1 MPAAYALDELWHP
14 AAATALERALHPA
27 GHGPN
32 SSSLLRPQAAVV
44 AVASSAEELF
54 IFSAYRSVCG
64 RSGMPFSREG
74 VVEGSGSLPT
84 LVSFGNGRAAGGSVG
99 WTNSSSHG
107 FAVPAP
113 SEMGPLVKPR
123 RSPAKDKLSRTAKG
137 SLCEGAAER
146 SEAEGVL
153 RHRNQILHKMYK
165 DSPLEQLDA
174 SVQERVLLYNRYN
187 PQQNRLY
194 YPCKSGTGEFSTGRK
209 ACGLCILHRKCAL

>member
-1 MPAAYALDELWHP
+1 MAIFSGRIIYIFGIPERLRTLRYAIFTGGVVKANGICSACFLRKQQRCGEFFVICQS
-14 AAATALERALHPA
+14 ASLHEGGGKPA
-27 GHGPN
+27 G
-32 SSSLLRPQAAVV
+32 
-44 AVASSAEELF
+44 F
-54 IFSAYRSVCG
+54 DG
-64 RSGMPFSREG
+64 RSPY
-74 VVEGSGSLPT
+74 LDH
-84 LVSFGNGRAAGGSVG
+84 
-99 WTNSSSHG
+99 SSSHC

-113 SEMGPLVKPR
+113 SEMGPLAKPR

-187 PQQNRLY
+187 PQQNRPY

-209 ACGLCILHRKCAL
+209 ACGLCILHRKCAP